1 MQSIDAEAGHT
12 VNKTF
17 HSMREPGLD
26 INKFCTIIQS
36 KSLPKQ
42 ENYDAD
48 VFSWSKNISRGKSLQ
63 YTG

>member
-1 MQSIDAEAGHT
+1 
-12 VNKTF
+12 
-17 HSMREPGLD
+17 MREPGLD